1 MKTGLVLGAGGMVG
15 MSYHAGVLRALE
27 VEGGFA
33 PADSDL
39 IIGTSAGSVVGAYLR
54 SGWTTEDFSL
64 LSLGTHPT
72 LGPVGTDQ
80 DGQRPNI
87 FAPTF
92 RTPIDLARRAVGS
105 AFVLGRSVVRVPL
118 RLPPIMSR
126 VFPGGFF
133 HMAEGRRRFEE
144 ELPKEWPEKDLW
156 LCAVDINSGRRVVLG
171 RPGSPKATLQQGV
184 LASTAIPGVYEP
196 VKLGRR
202 TLIDGGAHSTTNL
215 DLAVKAGCELIICVA
230 PMAFDTAEPPG
241 PLAQL
246 VRRIPARQLSG
257 EVALARRRD
266 VQVLMIRPDAQE
278 LGIHGINMMR
288 PDGLDRIARAAY
300 EATAR
305 LLTTD
310 RFREALAGA
319 AA

>member
-27 VEGGFA
+27 IEGGFA
-33 PADSDL
+33 PAAADL
-39 IIGTSAGSVVGAYLR
+39 IVGTSAGAVIGAYLR
-54 SGWTTEDFSL
+54 AGWTTEDFWL
-64 LSLGTHPT
+64 LALGTHPQVDPLT
-72 LGPVGTDQ
+72 SERAQPE
-80 DGQRPNI
+80 I
-87 FAPTF
+87 FVPTF

-105 AFVLGRSVVRVPL
+105 AYVLGRSLVRVPL

-126 VFPGGFF
+126 MFPGGMFT
-133 HMAEGRRRFEE
+133 MAEGRRRLEE
-144 ELPKEWPEKDLW
+144 ELPEEWPDGELW

-171 RPGSPKATLQQGV
+171 RPGSAKATLRQAV
-184 LASTAIPGVYEP
+184 MASTAIPGVYPP
-196 VKLGRR
+196 VAVRR
-202 TLIDGGAHSTTNL
+202 MTLIDGGAHSTTNL

-257 EVALARRRD
+257 EVDFARRRGA
-266 VQVLMIRPDAQE
+266 QVLMIRPDAAE
-278 LGIHGINMMR
+278 LRLHGLNLMR

-300 EATAR
+300 DATAR
-305 LLTTD
+305 ILATD
-310 RFREALAGA
+310 RFKNALAA
-319 AA
+319 